1 MEGFGGVDRMERNPD
16 IRDGDEL
23 GNGSSVHPH
32 FDASQYAF
40 FGNDGL
46 EVELGGLEEDDVALV
61 GFENDEYHQFSL
73 FSDREEGEGF
83 GSLSD
88 VDDLTGTFSKLKTFG
103 SEPRIFENIGH
114 RGSFSRE
121 SSSAAD
127 WSPEEDFSNWLD
139 QQILDTENGQ
149 EGKRWCSQPHPSP
162 RLAESS
168 KSLYR
173 TSSYP
178 QQQQQL
184 PPEEEHASSEPILA
198 PNSSSTSYP
207 PPGGHSQASPNHSHY
222 RNDPALTGLQSQMPL
237 SPPNLSTYSVPQ
249 IHLPGLPHGLH
260 YAGNMPQFNPM
271 SIPTKSHPQNPW
283 MNQSG
288 LLSGDHSSILS
299 NFSQQQPHPNGLM
312 PSQFFAHQQHRLHQ
326 VQPTVSHLSAMH
338 TQLFNQH
345 PSPPHQMNK
354 FEGMLPVADP
364 RDRRPMPSLRGRPSL
379 RFSQQV
385 SDTSNQK
392 SDSGWPR
399 FQSKY
404 MSAEEIESI
413 LRMQHAATHSNNP
426 YIDDYYHQACLAR
439 RSSGSR
445 LKHPFYPTC
454 LRDLTSRTRATNEPH
469 AYLQVDA
476 LGRIPFSSIR
486 RPRPLLEVDT
496 PSAFGDNNFETKA
509 SEKPLEQE
517 PMLAARIAIEDGL
530 CLLLDV
536 DDIDRFLQLCQ
547 PLDGGLQLRRRRQV
561 LLEGLAASLHLV
573 DPLSPGNGSHS
584 VGLAPN
590 DDLIF
595 LRLVSLP
602 KGRKLLSRYLHLLF
616 PGSELTRIVC
626 MAIFRHLRFLFGRLP
641 SDSSAA
647 ETTKSLARTV
657 SSCMQGMDL
666 GALSACLA
674 AVVCS
679 PEHPPL
685 RPLGSSASD
694 GASIVLKSVL
704 ERATELLTDPH
715 VAGSYSIS
723 IRALWQASFD
733 EFFRLLTSYCF
744 TKYDTIMQSLL
755 MQAQNAAVI
764 GLEAA
769 RAISKEMPVELLR
782 ASLPH
787 TNENQRKLLLDF
799 AQRSMP
805 ITGFN
810 AHGSGQINSESVP
823 G

>member
-1 MEGFGGVDRMERNPD
+1 MMLRWN
-16 IRDGDEL
+16 
-23 GNGSSVHPH
+23 
-32 FDASQYAF
+32 
-40 FGNDGL
+40 
-46 EVELGGLEEDDVALV
+46 

-73 FSDREEGEGF
+73 FGDREEGEGF

-114 RGSFSRE
+114 GGSFSRE

-127 WSPEEDFSNWLD
+127 WSQEGDFSNWLD
-139 QQILDTENGQ
+139 QQILDTENAQ

-184 PPEEEHASSEPILA
+184 LPEEEHASSEPILA
-198 PNSSSTSYP
+198 PKSSFTSYP
-207 PPGGHSQASPNHSHY
+207 PPGGRSQASPNRSHDP
-222 RNDPALTGLQSQMPL
+222 NDPSLTGPQMPL
-237 SPPNLSTYSVPQ
+237 SPPDLSTYSVPQ

-260 YAGNMPQFNPM
+260 YAGNMSQFNPM
-271 SIPTKSHPQNPW
+271 SIPTKSRPQNPW

-288 LLSGDHSSILS
+288 LPSGDHSSILS

-312 PSQFFAHQQHRLHQ
+312 PSQFFAQQQHRLHQ
-326 VQPTVSHLSAMH
+326 VQPTVSHLSAMQS
-338 TQLFNQH
+338 QLFNQH

-354 FEGMLPVADP
+354 YEGMLPVADP
-364 RDRRPMPSLRGRPSL
+364 RDRRPMPSQRGRQSL

-385 SDTSNQK
+385 SDTSSQK

-413 LRMQHAATHSNNP
+413 LRMQHAATHSNSP
-426 YIDDYYHQACLAR
+426 YIDDYYHQACLAK

-445 LKHPFYPTC
+445 LKHPFYPIC

-486 RPRPLLEVDT
+486 RPRPLLEVDP

-517 PMLAARIAIEDGL
+517 PMLAARITIEDGL
-530 CLLLDV
+530 CLLVDV

-584 VGLAPN
+584 VGLVPN

-602 KGRKLLSRYLHLLF
+602 KGRKLLSRYLQLLF

-657 SSCMQGMDL
+657 SSCMRGMDL
-666 GALSACLA
+666 SALSACLA

-679 PEHPPL
+679 PEQPPL

-723 IRALWQASFD
+723 NRALWQASFD